1 MMPPMPS
8 VVDTSIRLLT
18 QDPLAGSV
26 STARLLELAE
36 LLDSAGFSALEIS
49 GGGCFASFVERGVE
63 SPWEFVRA
71 VRARCSSSLAMALR
85 GRFLVGTRPA
95 SREVTRRFVATA
107 AANGIDIFRLHDPLN
122 DLSNLT
128 DAAEAIQES
137 GKQLSVG
144 LVHNPIDDD
153 EGLHLVE
160 LARRVPELGAQGVV
174 IDDPAGSLD
183 AHDARR
189 LVEAVRG
196 ASGLEVGI
204 SAHGAAG
211 RALAAA
217 VEAARAGGSPIG
229 AALYPVA
236 VALYRPSAEALADT
250 LEGLGTPA
258 GVDTDTLW
266 RAVTLIGD
274 ALDGAES
281 TALAPSIAA
290 KAARRRTPT
299 WLVEQLASALELQGL
314 SERLDD
320 VLDELDTVR
329 RLVGAPPLVAP
340 VGQILGSQALV
351 NVLAAQRWAVI
362 VDDFPALARGDF
374 GALPN
379 AVDPIVLRTLDLRD
393 VGEAQSTPL
402 TFEELRAASE
412 NIASSDEDLLLL
424 ALFEEGARPLL
435 ESIRGRGSAAAPLEA
450 SGVERAPAARI
461 RELIEMVE
469 AAGID
474 ELTVEEE
481 DFKVTV
487 RKNEPGPTPAAPAPI
502 AGSAP
507 NGDTPEA
514 VPSVDVHVL
523 DSPMVGTFYSA
534 SEPGAPPFV
543 EEGQTVEKGQTLCIL
558 EAMKVMNEV
567 KADVDAVV
575 RKVCVEDAQ
584 PVEYGQVLFE
594 LEALSGLP
602 LDAVT

>member
-1 MMPPMPS
+1 MMRPMPS

-18 QDPLAGSV
+18 QEPLAGRV

-49 GGGCFASFVERGVE
+49 GGGCYASFVERGVE

-71 VRARCSSSLAMALR
+71 VRARCSSPLAMALR

-95 SREVTRRFVATA
+95 SRELTRRFVATA
-107 AANGIDIFRLHDPLN
+107 AANGIDIFRMHDPLN

-128 DAAEAIQES
+128 DAANAIQES

-160 LARRVPELGAQGVV
+160 LAKRVPELGAQHVV

-183 AHDARR
+183 GHQARR
-189 LVEAVRG
+189 LVEAIRS
-196 ASGLEVGI
+196 AAGLEVGI

-250 LEGLGTPA
+250 LEGLGTPT

-266 RAVTLIGD
+266 RAVALIGD

-281 TALAPSIAA
+281 TSLAPSVAA
-290 KAARRRTPT
+290 KAAQRRIPT
-299 WLVEQLASALELQGL
+299 WLVEQLANALEPQGL
-314 SERLDD
+314 SERLDG

-329 RLVGAPPLVAP
+329 RFVGAPPLVAP

-362 VDDFPALARGDF
+362 VDDFPALARGAF

-379 AVDPIVLRTLDLRD
+379 AVDPVVLRTLDLRD
-393 VGEAQSTPL
+393 TGDPPSEPETLDEIREAN
-402 TFEELRAASE
+402 EGV
-412 NIASSDEDLLLL
+412 ASSDEDLLLL
-424 ALFEEGARPLL
+424 ALFKDGARPLL
-435 ESIRGRGSAAAPLEA
+435 ESIRSRGSASAPLEA
-450 SGVERAPAARI
+450 SGVERAPATRI
-461 RELIEMVE
+461 RELIEIVE
-469 AAGID
+469 AASID
-474 ELTVEEE
+474 ELTVEEH

-487 RKNEPGPTPAAPAPI
+487 RKYEPGPASGVAGPI
-502 AGSAP
+502 EESAP
-507 NGDTPEA
+507 NGDTPRA
-514 VPSVDVHVL
+514 VPSIDVLVL

-534 SEPGAPPFV
+534 PEPGAPPFV
-543 EEGQTVEKGQTLCIL
+543 EEGQTVAQGQTLCIL
-558 EAMKVMNEV
+558 EAMKVMNEI

-575 RKVCVEDAQ
+575 RKICVEDAE